1 MNSACAGPEG
11 ARPWDGPSNGERS
24 ESIPPSPPYSK
35 KSLYASTGFF
45 FALRVF
51 YRPFFG
57 HAASMDTE
65 FAPQGQLEREFLDLL
80 YYGYRNHRR
89 LTIMNNSRNQVE
101 RYEYFLRRL
110 LSETSLSRMSPRV
123 FLQSASNE
131 TPKRHELRYFQAR
144 FSIARKNTSSV
155 NRTLP
160 CAPLR

>member
-1 MNSACAGPEG
+1 MGRVTASAA
-11 ARPWDGPSNGERS
+11 SQ
-24 ESIPPSPPYSK
+24 SPPHRHIQRR
-35 KSLYASTGFF
+35 ARTQVRAFF

-80 YYGYRNHRR
+80 YWGYRNHRR

-110 LSETSLSRMSPRV
+110 LPETSLSRMSPRV

-160 CAPLR
+160 CASLR